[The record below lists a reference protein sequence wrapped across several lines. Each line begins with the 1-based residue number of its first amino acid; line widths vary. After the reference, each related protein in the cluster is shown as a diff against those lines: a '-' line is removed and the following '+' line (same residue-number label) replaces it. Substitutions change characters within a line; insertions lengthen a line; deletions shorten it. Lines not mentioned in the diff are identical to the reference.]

1 MSKREGYQKSGRVWS
16 FAIHEGPKSLEKDG
30 EYQRRLLRKKSG
42 KILVFYQT
50 PSAPP
55 KRSYMVVCT
64 WAANFPSQYV
74 KINFVGAYW
83 ESSIKWIL
91 DKALTVW
98 CIAMY
103 WIPNEL
109 FLHSLM
115 MALDPSPHVV
125 KAASSTNWEGEIAK
139 LKWSWEGFHV
149 FSRGGILCSD
159 ISNSPQTSWLP
170 IDIVAN
176 GFKSNEPKASLDK
189 LNQSWWVWF
198 QFKPSESRRE
208 RE

>member
-91 DKALTVW
+91 DKALTLW

-103 WIPNEL
+103 WIDNSEIKAENKRWISMILTFLVFHCKVILYFWKHIFQNRFVFENVFFKNVFTRCIIIVTHSFIFPNNL
-109 FLHSLM
+109 PPDYNSSLRRFL
-115 MALDPSPHVV
+115 
-125 KAASSTNWEGEIAK
+125 W
-139 LKWSWEGFHV
+139 
-149 FSRGGILCSD
+149 C
-159 ISNSPQTSWLP
+159 
-170 IDIVAN
+170 
-176 GFKSNEPKASLDK
+176 
-189 LNQSWWVWF
+189 
-198 QFKPSESRRE
+198 ESQR
-208 RE
+208 